1 MPPDGEIPSEG
12 YDSGGD
18 PACRFRAGPVGR
30 ERTKAVRIAVAA
42 YCILCPHRP

>member
-1 MPPDGEIPSEG
+1 MTDAPGRSISPEG

-30 ERTKAVRIAVAA
+30 ERTKAVRITVAA
-42 YCILCPHRP
+42 